1 MSRVLLHP
9 IKLLV
14 AALLIAIAIVACEHK
29 TPASRQAVIE
39 KIEKDTMLPAAVKL
53 SPVAADK
60 DDDFVTPS
68 LQEIVDTFKAM
79 YNNHIMIDTSFF
91 RGKDQFHVVY
101 EYRCLRDSGVVVP
114 EKFVS
119 MYGMQQF
126 VTHHFKSDIAVY
138 KNGKTIA
145 ATDIYN
151 DMFNIDEERR
161 ACAVLFTPQITF
173 NLDHVLISH
182 SLSIPLT
189 DIGEQVL
196 VRVYY
201 NGNVSAEPSYD

>member
-9 IKLLV
+9 IKLL
-14 AALLIAIAIVACEHK
+14 ATGLLIAITIVACEHK
-29 TPASRQAVIE
+29 TPASKEPVIE
-39 KIEKDTMLPAAVKL
+39 KIEKDTMPAVSVTVSPAAIGEG
-53 SPVAADK
+53 
-60 DDDFVTPS
+60 DDFETPS

-79 YNNHIMIDTSFF
+79 YNDHIMIDTSFF
-91 RGKDQFHVVY
+91 RGKDQLHVVY

-114 EKFVS
+114 EKYVS
-119 MYGMQQF
+119 IYDMKQF
-126 VTHHFKSDIAVY
+126 VTHHFKSNIAVY

-151 DMFNIDEERR
+151 DMFNIDEQKRVF
-161 ACAVLFTPQITF
+161 AVLFTPQIKF
-173 NLDHVLISH
+173 NSDHVLIRH

-201 NGNVSAEPSYD
+201 NGNVIAAPGYD